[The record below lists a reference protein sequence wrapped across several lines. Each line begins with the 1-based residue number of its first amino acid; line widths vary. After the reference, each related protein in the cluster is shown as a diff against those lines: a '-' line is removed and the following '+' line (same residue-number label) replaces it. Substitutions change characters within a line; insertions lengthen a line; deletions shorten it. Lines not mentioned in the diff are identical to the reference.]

1 MTDRDKEKEFED
13 LVEMF
18 KTKGWKR
25 FIQDTK
31 DYEKMVLGASVDN
44 AVTNDQWQY
53 CRGQLHQLRSFIA
66 YENLTMTIHEQQEA
80 EDADTV

>member
-1 MTDRDKEKEFED
+1 MNDREKEKEFEE

-31 DYEKMVLGASVDN
+31 DYEKLIQESSVDN

-53 CRGQLHQLRSFIA
+53 CRGQLHQLRSFIG
-66 YENLTMTIHEQQEA
+66 YEGYTVAIHEQLEA